1 MLRGLHLLI
10 RMNINQRVEQ
20 LIQKIAQNKAGFSAA
35 TGISTVILS
44 HIGSGRNKVSL
55 SAVEQILVAYP
66 QVSPEWL
73 ILGKG
78 NMFKEMKDTRELDRI
93 KTEILALKTQIQTN
107 SQSTERKIE
116 QISSLLESLNL

>member
-1 MLRGLHLLI
+1 
-10 RMNINQRVEQ
+10 MNINQRVEQ
-20 LIQKIAQNKAGFSAA
+20 LIQKIAQNKAGFSVA

-55 SAVEQILVAYP
+55 SAVEQILIAYP

-93 KTEILALKTQIQTN
+93 KSEVLALKAQLQIN

-116 QISSLLESLNL
+116 HITNLLDSLNL